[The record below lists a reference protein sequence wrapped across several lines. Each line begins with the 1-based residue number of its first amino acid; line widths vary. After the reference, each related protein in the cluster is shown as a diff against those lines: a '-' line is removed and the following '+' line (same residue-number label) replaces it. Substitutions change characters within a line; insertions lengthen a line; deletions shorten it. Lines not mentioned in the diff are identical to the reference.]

1 VKPGAI
7 EVKKVE
13 DVRKEPYNLPEGY
26 HWCEIDINNPVELS
40 EVNLIIILVVHSV
53 DRKLR

>member
-1 VKPGAI
+1 
-7 EVKKVE
+7 VKKVE